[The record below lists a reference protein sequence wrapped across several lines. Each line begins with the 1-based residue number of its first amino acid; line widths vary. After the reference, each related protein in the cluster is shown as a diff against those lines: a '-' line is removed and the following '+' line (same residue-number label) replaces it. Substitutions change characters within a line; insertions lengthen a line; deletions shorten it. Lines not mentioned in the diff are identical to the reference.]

1 MGGFEGFQ
9 RLKGLKSF
17 RVSRVSGF
25 QGLRRSRVQ
34 GPAAFKGSNAFGVQ
48 LPAAFKCL
56 RRSSAFG
63 VQGFKGIF
71 VVLSVLSGEKSFRV
85 SNPFCSNLI
94 YSQTLIEHGC
104 YGFTQIKK
112 IRANP
117 LYLRHLRSIAGN

>member
-1 MGGFEGFQ
+1 MHSAF
-9 RLKGLKSF
+9 KG
-17 RVSRVSGF
+17 SRACG
-25 QGLRRSRVQ
+25 VQ
-34 GPAAFKGSNAFGVQ
+34 VPAAFKGSNAFGVQ
-48 LPAAFKCL
+48 VPTAFKGSNAC
-56 RRSSAFG
+56 G
-63 VQGFKGIF
+63 VQGFKGIL